1 MPIPISG
8 YTGKL
13 LLWIDALTLGTFWFH
28 SDHMESERGGEERR
42 EVKEEEERWRTSGE
56 GEDQGGS
63 GGKGRG

>member
-28 SDHMESERGGEERR
+28 SDHMESERGGEERSKRGGR
-42 EVKEEEERWRTSGE
+42 EVEN
-56 GEDQGGS
+56 
-63 GGKGRG
+63 

>member
-42 EVKEEEERWRTSGE
+42 SKRGGREVEN
-56 GEDQGGS
+56 
-63 GGKGRG
+63 